1 MKRFVFFVCLCG
13 MLLGFT
19 SCEKKDTSWS
29 ITIYGNVVEE
39 SGNLISNVQVSVT
52 GFYHKGSGRESTSG
66 YLSGISSVT
75 GADGTYEMVVSMPSG
90 STDAELDIVAEKNGY
105 YSAKSSLYVTPDMS
119 ETKMQ
124 KSFTMRKN
132 E

>member
-19 SCEKKDTSWS
+19 SCEQKDTSWS
-29 ITIYGNVVEE
+29 IYGNVVEE

>member
-1 MKRFVFFVCLCG
+1 MKPYKYVILLLVSFFSLN
-13 MLLGFT
+13 

-29 ITIYGNVVEE
+29 VTIYGNVAEE
-39 SGNLISNVQVSVT
+39 VGDPISGVQVSVT

-119 ETKMQ
+119 EMKMQ

>member
-1 MKRFVFFVCLCG
+1 MKQ
-13 MLLGFT
+13 LLFYASICCMIFSFA